1 MSLTVLDGSTFCVC
15 DERGD
20 VDGLATASGF
30 FASDTRFL
38 SRSLLT
44 LGGVRLDPLSHD
56 HSAPHLASFV
66 LRNPLAAGLQPN
78 ELVIERERFVGDC
91 MEERIAVR
99 NHSHRRVD
107 FELALEL
114 AADFADIFVVKD
126 LEPGFGRP
134 VDVTLPPTRPPE
146 RAGNG
151 SLVFSDASFAGRTVV
166 HFSEPF
172 DESDGVARFA
182 LSLEPGA
189 GWRLVVG
196 VQAEL
201 EGVAPLAAASFAREL
216 DEERRRAEQS
226 MTDWQCSAPVLSAR
240 WDDLVHTWNR
250 SLADLASLRMSV
262 PEVADGHLLAAGA
275 PWFMTVFG
283 RDTLISSLQ
292 TLLLGPE
299 LAAGTLRA
307 LAATQA
313 TTDDPERDAQPGKII
328 HELRRGKA
336 ALAWTDRYYGTVD
349 ATPLFLI
356 LLSEVWRWTDDRS
369 LPLELE
375 DAARRALAWIDG
387 PADADRDGFVEYD
400 RRSSHGIRN
409 QTWKDSEDSMAFHDG
424 SLALPPIAP
433 MEVQGYV
440 YDAKLRIAEIAREI
454 WQDDA
459 LAEKLEHDAAEL
471 QRRFD
476 EAFWLEDRGFYALG
490 LDREKR
496 PVDSATSNLGHLLWS
511 GIVPEPRRNAIA
523 DLLMENALWSGW
535 GVRTMAVGEGAYNP
549 LVYHDGTVW
558 PHDNSLIAWG
568 LARSGRAHD
577 AARILRAIV
586 DAATY
591 FDYRLPEVFAG
602 FARSDTRFPV
612 EYPTASSPQ
621 AWAAATPVLLLQVV
635 LGLVPDR
642 AGRVL
647 RSEAQGLPEWL
658 EGTSLTGIHAF
669 GRRWAARVERGGVEL
684 EPA

>member
-1 MSLTVLDGSTFCVC
+1 MRRAAKPSEQPPSPLSLTVLDGSTFCVC

-30 FASDTRFL
+30 F
-38 SRSLLT
+38 
-44 LGGVRLDPLSHD
+44 D

-66 LRNPLAAGLQPN
+66 LRNPLADGLQPN

-91 MEERIAVR
+91 MEERIVVQ
-99 NHSHRRVD
+99 NNSHRRIDV
-107 FELALEL
+107 ELGLEL

-151 SLVFSDASFAGRTVV
+151 TLVFSDTSFAGRTVV

-172 DESDGVARFA
+172 DESGGIARFA

-201 EGVAPLAAASFAREL
+201 EGVPPLPAASFAREL

-299 LAAGTLRA
+299 LAAGTLRV

-313 TTDDPERDAQPGKII
+313 TADDAERDAQPGKII

-349 ATPLFLI
+349 ATPLFLV

-387 PADADRDGFVEYD
+387 PADADGDGFVEYD
-400 RRSSHGIRN
+400 RRSSYGIRN
-409 QTWKDSEDSMAFHDG
+409 QTWKDSEDSMAFRDG
-424 SLALPPIAP
+424 TLALPPIAP
-433 MEVQGYV
+433 VEVQGYV

-496 PVDSATSNLGHLLWS
+496 QVDSVTSNLGHLLWS
-511 GIVPEPRRNAIA
+511 GIVPEPRCKAIA
-523 DLLMENALWSGW
+523 DLLMEDALWSGW

-568 LARSGRAHD
+568 LARSGRSHD

-602 FARSDTRFPV
+602 FARNDTRFPV

-669 GRRWAARVERGGVEL
+669 GRRWTARVERGEVEL